1 MRGVQYGRRGPLT
14 HLFFMKRSAIMAST
28 TNPGMNRPDEKVR
41 PPSPHATRPG
51 EGCTAEPSSF
61 GDRARETASAV
72 AHTAE
77 DAASYVGQK
86 AEDAT
91 GAVGE
96 GLTFLGNTIRDYTP
110 QSGMVGEASSAVAN
124 SLESTGRYLQEEG
137 LHGIAEEVTKLV
149 RRNPIAAL
157 LVGVGIGVGVGMLI
171 GRATTR
177 GA

>member
-1 MRGVQYGRRGPLT
+1 
-14 HLFFMKRSAIMAST
+14 MAST
-28 TNPGMNRPDEKVR
+28 TNPGTNRPDEKHDPLSQRALR
-41 PPSPHATRPG
+41 PS
-51 EGCTAEPSSF
+51 EGSTAEPSSF
-61 GDRARETASAV
+61 GAKARETAYSV
-72 AHTAE
+72 AQTAE

-91 GAVGE
+91 GAVGD
-96 GLTFLGNTIRDYTP
+96 GLKFLGNTIRNYTP
-110 QSGMVGEASSAVAN
+110 QSGMVGEASSAVAS

-177 GA
+177 KA